1 MRLPGKKYLVGG
13 MVRDELMGVEA
24 NSDRDWVITGATEA
38 EMLDAGF
45 RRIGRS
51 FPVFLHPR
59 TKEEYALAR
68 REQKTAPGHAGFEF
82 TTGPEVSIEQD
93 LRRRDLTVNA
103 MARGD
108 DGSLIDP
115 YGGRRDLEAKIL
127 RHVSDAFAE
136 DPLRVFRVARFASS
150 FPDFNVAEETNELM
164 RNMQPELIALAPERV
179 WLEYE
184 KSMSSL
190 APFRFFEVLNDS
202 DCLDPWFDEIN
213 IFGLIALLRE
223 RWMREMNAV
232 AALGW
237 VSDEESTVAQLAKLK
252 APGKFVRVAR
262 NVAKFGHDLS
272 SLDSASPDDIL
283 TLFERCGAFRP
294 GIAFFL
300 LVEAV
305 ESCAGVSL
313 QNVLELVET
322 VKNIRL
328 PRLPSAEYG
337 YALREARRA
346 AIESYWSP

>member
-136 DPLRVFRVARFASS
+136 DPLRVFQSGAFCVVVPGLQCCGGNKRIDAQHAAGIDCVSAG
-150 FPDFNVAEETNELM
+150 T
-164 RNMQPELIALAPERV
+164 
-179 WLEYE
+179 
-184 KSMSSL
+184 SL
-190 APFRFFEVLNDS
+190 AGIREVDVVACTVSFF
-202 DCLDPWFDEIN
+202 
-213 IFGLIALLRE
+213 
-223 RWMREMNAV
+223 
-232 AALGW
+232 
-237 VSDEESTVAQLAKLK
+237 
-252 APGKFVRVAR
+252 
-262 NVAKFGHDLS
+262 
-272 SLDSASPDDIL
+272 
-283 TLFERCGAFRP
+283 
-294 GIAFFL
+294 
-300 LVEAV
+300 
-305 ESCAGVSL
+305 
-313 QNVLELVET
+313 
-322 VKNIRL
+322 
-328 PRLPSAEYG
+328 
-337 YALREARRA
+337 
-346 AIESYWSP
+346 